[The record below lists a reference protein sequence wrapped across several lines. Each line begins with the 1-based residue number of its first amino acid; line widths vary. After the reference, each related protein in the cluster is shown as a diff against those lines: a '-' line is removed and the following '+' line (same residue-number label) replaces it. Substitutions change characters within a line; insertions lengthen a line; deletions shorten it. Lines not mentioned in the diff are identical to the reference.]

1 MSLALTLFSLLPL
14 SSRQPTMRSVPALA
28 LAALAALA
36 STAAALPPLPKPPVP
51 GNPACLAHIATLRN
65 GACSPIAKKV
75 TKETALAITGA
86 TCAQLEALDIT
97 ADVSGRGVMD
107 VTVGTG
113 AVCGRG
119 GRRAG
124 GRARGAAHWL

>member
-1 MSLALTLFSLLPL
+1 
-14 SSRQPTMRSVPALA
+14 MRSVPAHA
-28 LAALAALA
+28 LAPQAAQA
-36 STAAALPPLPKPPVP
+36 TPPAPQAPPPHPPPP